1 MIHRTAQKKL
11 KQLAASFRCV
21 AVTGPR
27 QSGKTTLCK
36 FTFPKKPYVSLENID
51 DREFAE
57 NDPRGFLAQFK
68 NGAILDEVQKVPVL
82 FSYLQQVLDETKKTG
97 LFILS
102 GSNNFLLQ
110 ENISQTLAGRIAY
123 IHLLPLSIDELKQ
136 NNLFKKDVNGLLH
149 KGLYP
154 ELYNRKNIS
163 PNDWYANYLNTYI
176 ERDVR
181 QLKNI
186 GNLSLFTKFLKL
198 CANRTGQIL
207 NMASIANDCGIDT
220 KTVLSWLSI
229 LESSYVVYLLKP
241 YFNNMNKRL
250 IKSPKIYFY
259 DTGIVCA
266 LLDIENSKQVINH
279 ALKGGLFENLILME
293 LLKERL
299 NAGKQDNLYY
309 WRDKTGNEADILFEE
324 KNKINLIEVKS
335 GITISSD
342 YFKGLTVVSKA
353 IGEENIKSKTVVYG
367 GNEQQVRKNN
377 EIIKS
382 WNL

>member
-1 MIHRTAQKKL
+1 MIQRTAQKKL
-11 KQLAASFRCV
+11 KQLAATFRCV

-36 FTFPKKPYVSLENID
+36 NTFPKKPYVSLENID

-57 NDPRGFLAQFK
+57 TDPRGFLAQFK
-68 NGAILDEVQKVPVL
+68 NGAILDEVQKVPDL
-82 FSYLQQVLDETKKTG
+82 FSYLQQILDETKKTG

-136 NNLFKKDVNGLLH
+136 NKLLKNDVNNLLH

-154 ELYNRKNIS
+154 ELYNKKNIS
-163 PNDWYANYLNTYI
+163 SNDWYANYLNTYI

-266 LLDIENSKQVINH
+266 LLDIENSKQVTNH
-279 ALKGGLFENLILME
+279 ALKGGLFENLILLE

-309 WRDKTGNEADILFEE
+309 WRDKTGNEVDILFEE
-324 KNKINLIEVKS
+324 KNKLNLIEVKS
-335 GITISSD
+335 GITISPD
-342 YFKGLTVVSKA
+342 YFKGLTIVSKA
-353 IGEENIKSKTVVYG
+353 IGEENINSKTVVYG
-367 GNEQQVRKNN
+367 GNQYQIRKNN

-382 WNL
+382 WNI

>member
-1 MIHRTAQKKL
+1 MIQRSSQKKL
-11 KQLAASFRCV
+11 KQLAAAFRCV

-36 FTFPKKPYVSLENID
+36 ITFPKKPYVSLENID

-163 PNDWYANYLNTYI
+163 SNDWYANYLNTYI

-309 WRDKTGNEADILFEE
+309 WRDKTGNEVDILFEE

-335 GITISSD
+335 GITISSE
-342 YFKGLTVVSKA
+342 YFKGLTAVGKA
-353 IGEENIKSKTVVYG
+353 IGEKNIKSRTVIYG
-367 GNEQQVRKNN
+367 GNQQQVRKNN

-382 WNL
+382 WSL